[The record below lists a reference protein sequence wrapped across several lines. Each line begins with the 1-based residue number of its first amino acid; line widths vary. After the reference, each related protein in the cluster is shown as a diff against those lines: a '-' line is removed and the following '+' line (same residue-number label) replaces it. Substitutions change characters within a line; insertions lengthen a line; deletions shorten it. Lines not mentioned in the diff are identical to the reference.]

1 MGLPSPCFGNIVEL
15 LPELFPTPIR
25 VERPCSIAGTL
36 MRPLIH
42 AFKKKKKRI
51 KVFISSIRTGITS
64 AKSVPRGTRS
74 PLRKVNSSAS
84 REGMKA
90 KVRDDLPI
98 QSLLSEIESFR
109 TTIHQTLS
117 TYEAKLNEELTVLKT
132 AVEGK
137 LQESENRQGQL
148 RDLRDM
154 LTVLRTVDVK
164 PEKGRRKDIKKLEG
178 VVEDLKIIAENW

>member
-1 MGLPSPCFGNIVEL
+1 
-15 LPELFPTPIR
+15 
-25 VERPCSIAGTL
+25 
-36 MRPLIH
+36 
-42 AFKKKKKRI
+42 
-51 KVFISSIRTGITS
+51 
-64 AKSVPRGTRS
+64 
-74 PLRKVNSSAS
+74 
-84 REGMKA
+84 MKA